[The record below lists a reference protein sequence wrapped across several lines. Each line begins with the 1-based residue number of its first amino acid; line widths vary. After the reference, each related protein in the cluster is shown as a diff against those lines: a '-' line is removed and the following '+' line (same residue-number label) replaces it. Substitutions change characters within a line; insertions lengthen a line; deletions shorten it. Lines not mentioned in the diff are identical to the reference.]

1 MQTLADK
8 LSNIELKVRQL
19 ALKLERLKNENNT
32 LVNENENLKA
42 ELNKKDSNVS
52 LMQDQVAKAQ
62 NVLDKRRES
71 DPEHS
76 IKLRKDIEQYINEV
90 DKCIEW
96 LNNN

>member
-32 LVNENENLKA
+32 LVNENKNLKA
-42 ELNKKDSNVS
+42 ELNKKDSNFS

-62 NVLDKRRES
+62 NALDKKRES

-96 LNNN
+96 LQKS

>member
-19 ALKLERLKNENNT
+19 ALKLERLQNENNT
-32 LVNENENLKA
+32 LINENNILKT
-42 ELNKKDSNVS
+42 ELNKKDSKLS

-62 NVLDKRRES
+62 IALDKKRES

-76 IKLRKDIEQYINEV
+76 RKLRKDIEQYIAEV

-96 LNNN
+96 LQKS